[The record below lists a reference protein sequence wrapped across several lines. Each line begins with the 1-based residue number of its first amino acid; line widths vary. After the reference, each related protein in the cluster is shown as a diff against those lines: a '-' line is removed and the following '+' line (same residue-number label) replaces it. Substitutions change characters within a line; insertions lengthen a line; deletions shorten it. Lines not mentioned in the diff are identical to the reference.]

1 MPVLWQPTEEEAYL
15 LTMPWL
21 TWALPGQTLFPSSF
35 RLDPKDGKD
44 SRRFINLSLRGHV
57 GEPPQ
62 EKQGSWNWNILSF
75 VSTYVDWTESEEEK
89 WEET

>member
-1 MPVLWQPTEEEAYL
+1 MRVRCSF
-15 LTMPWL
+15 
-21 TWALPGQTLFPSSF
+21 LPSTITSLGHFTVPCQDISPPQLI

-57 GEPPQ
+57 GELPQ